1 MPSLPPF
8 DAELVRRHD
17 RAGPRYTSYPAAPH
31 FHAGFDAAAYREAVR
46 SSNEDPIPR
55 ALSLYVHVPFCLSPC
70 FYCGCNRI
78 ITRDLSKGER
88 YLGYIQ
94 RECDHVAPLFDR
106 DREVLQLHL
115 GGGTPNFL
123 SPDLIEQ
130 LLLDLGRR
138 FQLATHAERDFSI
151 EIDPRS
157 VDAAAVHRLA
167 ELGFNRASL
176 GVQDFDPAVQQAV
189 NRLQGVEATLD
200 VIGSLRACGF
210 RSINIDLIYGL
221 PRQTRAGFARTLD
234 TVIAARPERIAVY
247 AYAHMPDLFRAQ
259 RQIHSEDLP
268 SPEDKLALLAL
279 AVDRLGAAGY
289 EYIGLDHFALPGD
302 SLAVAQ
308 RKGRLQRN
316 FMGYTTHADTDLIGL
331 GMSSISRI
339 GDAYAQ
345 NARELGAYQ
354 AALDAGQ
361 LPIVRGLKL
370 DADDRLR
377 ADLIQQLMCHG
388 RIDLRQL
395 EAEYE
400 IVFERYF
407 ADALLRLAPMLE
419 DGLVEYSPEVLR
431 VTLRGRLLLRA
442 VAMCFDRRLQE
453 AAAPIPYSRAV

>member
-31 FHAGFDAAAYREAVR
+31 FHADFDAAAYREAAR
-46 SSNEDPIPR
+46 ASNEDPIPR

-88 YLGYIQ
+88 YLGYVR
-94 RECDHVAPLFDR
+94 RESEQIAPLFDR

-123 SPDLIEQ
+123 SPDLIEH
-130 LLLDLGRR
+130 LLVDLGHR
-138 FQLATHAERDFSI
+138 FRLATCVERDFSI

-157 VDAAAVHRLA
+157 VDAAAVARLA

-189 NRLQGVEATLD
+189 NRLQGIEPTLEIMD
-200 VIGSLRACGF
+200 ALRRHGF

-221 PRQTRAGFARTLD
+221 PRQTPEGFARTLD
-234 TVIAARPERIAVY
+234 TVISARPERVAIY

-259 RQIHSEDLP
+259 RQIRSEDLP

-279 AVDRLGAAGY
+279 AVDRLGEAGY
-289 EYIGLDHFALPGD
+289 EYIGLDHFALPED
-302 SLAVAQ
+302 SLARAQ
-308 RKGRLQRN
+308 RQGRLQRN

-339 GDAYAQ
+339 GDSYAQ

-361 LPIVRGLKL
+361 LPIVRGLKM

-377 ADLIQQLMCHG
+377 AELIQQLMCHAQ
-388 RIDLRQL
+388 IDIRRL
-395 EAEYE
+395 EAEHR
-400 IVFERYF
+400 IDFEGYF
-407 ADALLRLAPMLE
+407 ADALLRLAPMFE
-419 DGLVEYSPEVLR
+419 DDLVESIPGALR
-431 VTLRGRLLLRA
+431 VTLRGRLLLRT
-442 VAMCFDRRLQE
+442 VAMCFDRRLQQ
-453 AAAPIPYSRAV
+453 AAAPVPYSRAV

>member
-31 FHAGFDAAAYREAVR
+31 FHAGFDAAAYREAAR
-46 SSNEDPIPR
+46 ASNEDPIPR
-55 ALSLYVHVPFCLSPC
+55 SLSLYVHVPFCLSPC

-88 YLGYIQ
+88 YLGYIR
-94 RECDHVAPLFDR
+94 RESELIAPLFDR

-123 SPDLIEQ
+123 SPELIQQ
-130 LLLDLGRR
+130 LLADLGQR
-138 FQLATHAERDFSI
+138 FRLATRAERDFSI

-157 VDAAAVHRLA
+157 VDAAAVRRLA

-189 NRLQGVEATLD
+189 NRLQGVEPTLEIMD
-200 VIGSLRACGF
+200 ALRSRGF

-221 PRQTRAGFARTLD
+221 PRQTREGFARTLD
-234 TVIAARPERIAVY
+234 TVISARPERVAIY
-247 AYAHMPDLFRAQ
+247 GYAHMPDLFRAQ
-259 RQIHSEDLP
+259 RQIRSEDLP
-268 SPEDKLALLAL
+268 SPEDKLSLLAL

-289 EYIGLDHFALPGD
+289 EYIGLDHFALPDD
-302 SLAVAQ
+302 SLACAQ
-308 RKGRLQRN
+308 RQGRLQRN

-339 GDAYAQ
+339 GDCYAQ

-361 LPIVRGLKL
+361 LPIARGLKM

-377 ADLIQQLMCHG
+377 AELIQQLMCHAQ
-388 RIDLRQL
+388 IDIERL
-395 EAEYE
+395 EAEHR
-400 IVFERYF
+400 IVFEDYF
-407 ADALLRLAPMLE
+407 AQALLRLAPMFE
-419 DGLVEYSPEVLR
+419 DGLVESTPGALR

-453 AAAPIPYSRAV
+453 AAAPVPYSRAV